1 MTNSDVRERNGEN
14 RRAFIRQWAE
24 YVRTH
29 DDEEWA
35 RQQHKIV
42 NSQLQS
48 AKELSAKG
56 DTDPAEFFRKKD
68 EIARKHGK
76 QD

>member
-1 MTNSDVRERNGEN
+1 MANFDELDRNTEERH
-14 RRAFIRQWAE
+14 AFIRQWAE

-29 DDEEWA
+29 EDEEWA

-48 AKELSAKG
+48 AKELAKKG
-56 DTDPAEFFRKKD
+56 DTDPTEFFRKKD
-68 EIARKHGK
+68 ELARK
-76 QD
+76 QRERD

>member
-1 MTNSDVRERNGEN
+1 MTNSNADERNGED
-14 RRAFIRQWAE
+14 RRAFVRQWAE

-29 DDEEWA
+29 NDDEWA

-48 AKELSAKG
+48 AKELAAKG
-56 DTDPAEFFRKKD
+56 DTDFAEFYRRKD